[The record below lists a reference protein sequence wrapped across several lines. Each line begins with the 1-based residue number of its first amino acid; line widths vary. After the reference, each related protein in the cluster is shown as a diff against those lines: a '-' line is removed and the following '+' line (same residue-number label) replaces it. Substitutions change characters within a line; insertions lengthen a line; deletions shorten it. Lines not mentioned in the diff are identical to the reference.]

1 MLFILTGDIQIGKT
15 RWLLEL
21 TRELTRDGVVCA
33 GVVAPGIWVPSEN
46 GDENGFEKLGIEN
59 VLLPQNERIPFATRR
74 DLALADGTLDP
85 SSQSARMKLGWEIS
99 DAAITQVNAHF
110 DDLAKAAGGGKAPEA
125 EAADGKAVAGAD
137 GARGTAT
144 PGTVG
149 PCAAHSGCLL
159 VVDELGRLEL
169 LRGQGL
175 TSALALLDAG
185 PAPAFPHALIV
196 VREMLIAQARERFAN
211 VWGNPVAIGPD
222 DNARLAVR
230 RAFGLDS

>member
-33 GVVAPGIWVPSEN
+33 GVIAPGIWVPSEN

-74 DLALADGTLDP
+74 DLALADGTFDP

-99 DAAITQVNAHF
+99 DAAIAQVNAHF
-110 DDLAKAAGGGKAPEA
+110 DDLAKAAGGKAA
-125 EAADGKAVAGAD
+125 AGAD
-137 GARGTAT
+137 GARGTTT

-185 PAPAFPHALIV
+185 PAPAFPHALVV
-196 VREMLIAQARERFAN
+196 VRETLIDQARERFAN

-222 DNARLAVR
+222 DDARLAVR
-230 RAFGLDS
+230 RAFGLNS

>member
-21 TRELTRDGVVCA
+21 ARELSRDGVMCA

-46 GDENGFEKLGIEN
+46 GDENGLEKLGIEN

-74 DLALADGTLDP
+74 DLALADGTLNP
-85 SSQSARMKLGWEIS
+85 SSQSAKMKLGWEIS
-99 DAAITQVNAHF
+99 DAAIAQVNAHF
-110 DDLAKAAGGGKAPEA
+110 DSLAHA
-125 EAADGKAVAGAD
+125 
-137 GARGTAT
+137 ARGGSA
-144 PGTVG
+144 PS
-149 PCAAHSGCLL
+149 AAALRALAAQREPHRGGLL

-169 LRGQGL
+169 MRNQGL

-196 VREMLIAQARERFAN
+196 VRETLIDQAEERFAGA
-211 VWGNPVAIGPD
+211 WGAPVALSPG
-222 DNARLAVR
+222 DNARRTVR

>member
-21 TRELTRDGVVCA
+21 ARELSRDGVVCA
-33 GVVAPGIWVPSEN
+33 GVIAPGIWVPSEN
-46 GDENGFEKLGIEN
+46 GDENGLEKLGIEN

-74 DLALADGTLDP
+74 DLALAEGTLDP

-99 DAAITQVNAHF
+99 DAAIAQVNAHF
-110 DDLAKAAGGGKAPEA
+110 DSLSNAVGGKSAPGAKTPLGKAAPSGAARQEPCGGG
-125 EAADGKAVAGAD
+125 
-137 GARGTAT
+137 
-144 PGTVG
+144 
-149 PCAAHSGCLL
+149 LL

-169 LRGQGL
+169 MRNQGL

-196 VREMLIAQARERFAN
+196 VRETLIDQAKERFAGT
-211 VWGNPVAIGPD
+211 WGTPVAISPD
-222 DNARLAVR
+222 DGARRAVR